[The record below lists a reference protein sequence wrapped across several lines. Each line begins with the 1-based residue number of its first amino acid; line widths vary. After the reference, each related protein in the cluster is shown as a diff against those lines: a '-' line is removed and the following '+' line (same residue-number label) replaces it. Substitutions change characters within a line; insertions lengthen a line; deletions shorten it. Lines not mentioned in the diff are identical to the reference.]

1 MSSIPEM
8 QVIGLMS
15 GTSCDGLDIALCRFT
30 GSPGL
35 PEFELL
41 QRETVEYDPTMQGRL
56 GNAMHLSGLDLVM
69 LENEWTRFV
78 ASCVNEF
85 LSRYN
90 ANASLIGFH
99 GHTVFHQPHHGFTF
113 QMGNGASLA
122 VLTGIETICDFRRP
136 DVAAGGQGAPLVP
149 IGEKHLFP
157 DFSGFL
163 NIGGFANVSFRMEDG
178 SMRAFDIAPANLLL
192 NRYARMLNQPCDF
205 NGELSAK
212 GKLNTHLLEQLN
224 SVEYYNDL
232 NKKSLGLEWAEKEVF
247 SITNTW
253 LNKQF
258 KDAHQPEM
266 LLNLLATLTEH
277 IAQQV
282 GSQLQNGKIMVT
294 GGGAKN
300 SYLIERLRFYSK
312 AQLYIPSNDL
322 IDFKE
327 AIVFAYLAFLR
338 YYGLPNTLPSVT
350 HATRGISAGAHYLP

>member
-15 GTSCDGLDIALCRFT
+15 GTSCDGLDIALCRFS

-41 QRETVEYDPTMQGRL
+41 NAETIRYDPGMESRL
-56 GNAMHLSGLDLVM
+56 SNAMHLSALELVI
-69 LENEWTRFV
+69 LENDWTRF
-78 ASCVNEF
+78 AAKCLSDF
-85 LSRYN
+85 LRRF
-90 ANASLIGFH
+90 NASANLIGFH

-113 QMGNGASLA
+113 QMGSGASLA

-157 DFSGFL
+157 DFNGFL
-163 NIGGFANVSFRMEDG
+163 NIGGFANVSFRKEDG

-192 NRYARMLNQPCDF
+192 NRYARMRNQSCDF
-205 NGELSAK
+205 DGKLAAK
-212 GKLNTHLLEQLN
+212 GKINTHLLKQLN
-224 SVEYYNDL
+224 AVEHYNDL
-232 NKKSLGLEWAEKEVF
+232 NKRSLGLEWAEKEVF
-247 SITNTW
+247 SIADAW
-253 LNKQF
+253 LNNQAP
-258 KDAHQPEM
+258 DRHQPEQIE
-266 LLNLLATLTEH
+266 NLLATLTEH
-277 IAQQV
+277 IAEQV
-282 GSQLQNGKIMVT
+282 GGQLNKGKIMLT

-300 SYLIERLRFYSK
+300 SYLIERLRFYSD
-312 AQLYIPSNDL
+312 AQLHIPSNDL